1 MHDTL
6 RHHHAAWQPT
16 SNRLKGRVFLASMD
30 LQPLMNASFCFNF
43 MTITS
48 LLYDQ
53 KLHHT
58 SLAMT
63 SHKS

>member
-1 MHDTL
+1 MIHYATITL
-6 RHHHAAWQPT
+6 PGNQLVT
-16 SNRLKGRVFLASMD
+16 DYKDVFLASMD
-30 LQPLMNASFCFNF
+30 LQPLMNASFCFHF